1 MSEYNTENVKIVP
14 VGLNYFNRHRF
25 RSEVI
30 IEFGKAFEVPRS
42 WADEFKVNKKEATEK
57 LLNEIESVIF
67 LLILENESSH
77 LDCAFIYGT

>member
-1 MSEYNTENVKIVP
+1 MALGAMSDYNTENVKIVP

-42 WADEFKVNKKEATEK
+42 WADEFKINKKEATEK
-57 LLNEIESVIF
+57 LLNEIESVTYVID
-67 LLILENESSH
+67 H
-77 LDCAFIYGT
+77 RK